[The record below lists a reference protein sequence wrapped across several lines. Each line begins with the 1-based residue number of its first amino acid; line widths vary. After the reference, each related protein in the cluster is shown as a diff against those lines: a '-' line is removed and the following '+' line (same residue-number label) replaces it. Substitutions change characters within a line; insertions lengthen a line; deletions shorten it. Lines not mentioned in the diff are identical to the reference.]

1 MLWSCCLAVLLTQPV
16 DYIEIFVDRGPTRQV
31 FLTAAEQESVRTRYE
46 TERAARSTA
55 KVLLSEADALA
66 SAPLDIPHK
75 EGQWTHWY
83 ICPVDGA
90 PLEPRSPTEHICSYC
105 GKAVQGERYDKVY
118 VALRHRHWMEAVETL
133 GWAYA
138 IEPKPVYAER
148 VRAILLEYAS
158 FYRDLALHDRNGG
171 DAQSAARLH
180 AQTLDEAV
188 ALCQLCVGYDR
199 TYDASCFAPED
210 HEIIE
215 TGLIRP
221 MVEVIMANT
230 SGGSNWQTWHNAAV
244 GCAGFVLRDD
254 NYVEWAVNGPSG
266 FVFQLNHSVLESG
279 AWFEESV
286 TYHWFALR
294 GLVYLMEA
302 ATRADVDLYAHPN
315 VKKMFDAPLR
325 LVYPDLTFP
334 PLNDSDRSNL
344 RDARMLYEVA
354 YKRFGDPQYAAVLEP
369 RNTVWGLFWGGATVS
384 EDGPPK
390 LQLHTS
396 NNESEGLAILR
407 DATGETALYLDY
419 GGAGTDHVQ
428 PAKLGIILYA
438 HGDERLVDPGRLA
451 YGNPLHGSWYRETV
465 AHNTVVVGTRS
476 QKLAAARLLAFAHT
490 EDFIVVRAVCDQAYD
505 STILDRTL
513 LLRGN
518 LILDIFQCHAS
529 QEAVIDLPLHF
540 RGELEDPPPA
550 TPCEPL
556 ADREG
561 YQLMQEPAR
570 FDENVQFLTLRTGET
585 SRIRIGFHEK
595 APDVFLA
602 KGFGATP
609 RELLPLVLRRFKAR
623 DCVFV
628 TTYELLKAAAPPP
641 PEVALEQRYAL
652 LAHVDDWALELSGDT
667 VLIEDGRRI
676 YLGKDGIVATN
687 GL

>member
-1 MLWSCCLAVLLTQPV
+1 MLWSCCLAVLLAQPV
-16 DYIEIFVDRGPTRQV
+16 DYIEIFVDRGPARQV
-31 FLTAAEQESVRTRYE
+31 FLTAAEREAVRARSE
-46 TERAARSTA
+46 TDRAARSTA
-55 KVLLSEADALA
+55 KALLAEADALA
-66 SAPLDIPHK
+66 AAPLDIPHK

-83 ICPVDGA
+83 ICPDDGA
-90 PLEPRSPTEHICSYC
+90 PLESRSPTEHVCSYC
-105 GKAVQGERYDKVY
+105 GKAVRGERYDQVY
-118 VALRHRHWMEAVETL
+118 VALRHRHWTEAVETL

-138 IEPKPVYAER
+138 IEPKPAYAGR
-148 VRAILLEYAS
+148 ARAILLEYAS
-158 FYRDLALHDRNGG
+158 FYRGLALHDRNGG
-171 DAQSAARLH
+171 SVQSAARLH

-199 TYDASCFAPED
+199 TYDAPVFTPED
-210 HEIIE
+210 HETIE

-221 MVEVIMANT
+221 MVEVVMGNT

-266 FVFQLNHSVLESG
+266 FVFQLNNSVLDSG
-279 AWFEESV
+279 AWFEESI

-302 ATRADVDLYAHPN
+302 ASRADVDLYAHPN

-369 RNTVWGLFWGGATVS
+369 RNTVWGLFWGGSALPES
-384 EDGPPK
+384 GAPR
-390 LQLHTS
+390 LQLATS

-419 GGAGTDHVQ
+419 GGAATEHIQ

-451 YGNPLHGSWYRETV
+451 YGNPLHGGWYRETV
-465 AHNTVVVGTRS
+465 AHNTAVLGTRS
-476 QKLAAARLLAFAHT
+476 QALAAARLLAFANT
-490 EDFIVVRAVCDQAYD
+490 DGFTVARAVCGEAYAN
-505 STILDRTL
+505 TVLDRTL
-513 LLRGN
+513 LMRGS
-518 LILDIFQCHAS
+518 LILDVFQCHAS
-529 QEAVIDLPLHF
+529 QETTIDLPLHL
-540 RGELEDPPPA
+540 RGVLEDAPPA
-550 TPCEPL
+550 TPCETL
-556 ADREG
+556 AGRAG
-561 YQLMQEPAR
+561 YQLMRECAR
-570 FDENVQFLTLRTGET
+570 FNEAVRFLTLRVSET
-585 SRIRIGFHEK
+585 ARMRIGFHEN
-595 APDVFLA
+595 APETFLA

-609 RELLPLVLRRFKAR
+609 QELLPIVLRRFQAR

-628 TTYELLKAAAPPP
+628 TTYELNDTAPPP
-641 PEVALEQRYAL
+641 EITIEQGYAL
-652 LAHVDDWALELSGDT
+652 QVGVDGWVLELSGDT
-667 VLIEDGRRI
+667 VLVRDGQRI
-676 YLGKDGIVATN
+676 YAGKSGIDATN